1 MLVCYISGHGFGH
14 AVRTM
19 EVMRALWR
27 RRPDLHVQ
35 FRTSLPEWLL
45 RFNLDGPFSVAAV
58 RADIGAVQD
67 DSLKVRP
74 EATLQAYR
82 DFTHGLDDLVAKE
95 IAALRALS
103 PRLVFA
109 DIPAVAF
116 DVANAIGVPGLAMT
130 NFSWDW
136 IYSDYVRDFPADAD
150 LIAALRASYGRAKLL
165 LRLPLH
171 GDLSAFPSIRDIP
184 FVARASTLSASD
196 TRTRLG
202 LPHADRIA
210 LLSFGG
216 IGIALRHLPRALPG
230 VTFVVTEAGHDTVPS
245 PCRVITIEAMRDAGV
260 RYQDLVAAV
269 DVVMTKPGYGIVAE
283 CIANRTPM
291 IYTSRGRFA
300 EYPCLVEGVQ
310 RYLTHAF
317 ISNDDLYSGRWERAL
332 EEIFSQPQRE
342 IAVAT
347 DGAEVA
353 ADLLLEHL
361 AD

>member
-1 MLVCYISGHGFGH
+1 MLVCYVSGHGFGH

-19 EVMRALWR
+19 EVVRALWR

-45 RFNLDGPFSVAAV
+45 RFNLDGPFSVV
-58 RADIGAVQD
+58 SVHTDIGAVQD
-67 DSLKVRP
+67 DSLTVRP
-74 EATLQAYR
+74 AATLEAYR
-82 DFTHGLDDLVAKE
+82 EFSIGLPALIQREV
-95 IAALRALS
+95 AALRALQ
-103 PRLVFA
+103 PQLVLA

-116 DVANAIGVPGLAMT
+116 DVAAALDIPALAIT

-136 IYSDYVRDFPADAD
+136 IYADYVSDFPADAD
-150 LIAALRASYGRAKLL
+150 LVAALRASYGQALLL

-171 GDLSAFPSIRDIP
+171 GDLSAFPAIRDIP
-184 FVARASTLSASD
+184 FVARTSTID
-196 TRTRLG
+196 PRETRRRLD
-202 LPHADRIA
+202 LPDGDRLA

-216 IGIALRHLPRALPG
+216 IGIALRHLPRSLPG
-230 VTFVVTEAGHDTVPS
+230 VTFVVTEAGRDTVPP
-245 PCRVITIEAMRDAGV
+245 PCRVISMEAMRSAGV

-291 IYTSRGRFA
+291 IYTSRGRFV
-300 EYPCLVEGVQ
+300 EYPCLVAGVQ

-317 ISNDDLYSGRWERAL
+317 ISNEDLYMGRWERAL
-332 EEIFSQPQRE
+332 DEIFSQPRRE
-342 IAVAT
+342 IDVEIN
-347 DGAEVA
+347 GAEVA

-361 AD
+361 KP